1 MTRIYLLELFSKCF
15 VEISLLYSQEQYSK
29 CNIDL
34 RFSPQSPHVVRLLPI
49 LIYSRG
55 MSCLLS
61 ILDHDERTTGGGGK
75 CQGVGFVCHVHR
87 QVECPCILGGGG
99 GGGVTPMW
107 REAVFAAL
115 ALHLSQGHKSRL
127 TCRVTCWG

>member
-1 MTRIYLLELFSKCF
+1 MTQIYQELFSKCF
-15 VEISLLYSQEQYSK
+15 VEISLLYSQEQYSR

-61 ILDHDERTTGGGGK
+61 ILDHDETRTGGGGGGK
-75 CQGVGFVCHVHR
+75 CEG
-87 QVECPCILGGGG
+87 LGLFAMFTDRLSVPASWGEG

-107 REAVFAAL
+107 RE
-115 ALHLSQGHKSRL
+115 GIRDK
-127 TCRVTCWG
+127 